1 MQTAVFLL
9 GFGASNALERAVHL
23 IFQTDRFGHTWLR
36 ESAKE
41 IFLLACK

>member
-1 MQTAVFLL
+1 MQMAVFLL
-9 GFGASNALERAVHL
+9 GFGASNVLKLAVHL
-23 IFQTDRFGHTWLR
+23 IIQTDRFGRTWLR